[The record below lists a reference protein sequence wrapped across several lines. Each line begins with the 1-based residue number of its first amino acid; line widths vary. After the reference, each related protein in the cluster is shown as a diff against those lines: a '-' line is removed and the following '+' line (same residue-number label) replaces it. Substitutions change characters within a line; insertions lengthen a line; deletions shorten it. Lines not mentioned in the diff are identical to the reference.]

1 MYKIKYLLTILFIGL
16 TSLSVVYGQ
25 SASNDTLRMLAIG
38 NSFSEDAVEQYLYEL
53 ADAAGKK
60 IVIGNLYIGGAPLSL
75 HWENIQGNK
84 EAYRYRKITADGL
97 KSTNNDVSI
106 LTALQSEPWDYV
118 SLQQAS
124 PLSGKFD
131 TYVEP
136 LTGIKHFLDSV
147 EGANVKYIWHQTWAY
162 APHSTHAGFAN
173 YGKNQEVMY
182 RAIMKASAEA
192 KKKFGFDL
200 LVPSGTAIQNAR
212 TTFLGDDLTRD
223 GYHLNLHIG
232 RFIAACTWFESLFG
246 EEAPTDRYRPEGV
259 TPEEA
264 EVAKEAAHA
273 AVKKPFKITK
283 LKVRASINTPVPM

>member
-25 SASNDTLRMLAIG
+25 SVSNDTLRVLAIG

-97 KSTNNDVSI
+97 KSTHEQVSI

-212 TTFLGDDLTRD
+212 TTFLGDNLTRD

-264 EVAKEAAHA
+264 EVAKQAAHA
-273 AVKKPFKITK
+273 AVKRPFKVTK
-283 LKVRASINTPVPM
+283 LKVKALEQEIAK

>member
-16 TSLSVVYGQ
+16 ASLSVVYGQ
-25 SASNDTLRMLAIG
+25 SVSNDTLRILAIG
-38 NSFSEDAVEQYLYEL
+38 NSFSEDAVEQYLDEL

-84 EAYRYRKITADGL
+84 EVYRYRKITTDGL
-97 KSTNNDVSI
+97 KSTHEQVSI

-147 EGANVKYIWHQTWAY
+147 QGPDVKFIWHQTWAY
-162 APHSTHAGFAN
+162 APNSTHAGFAN
-173 YGKNQEVMY
+173 YGKNQQQMY
-182 RAIMKASAEA
+182 RAIMKASAHA
-192 KKKFGFDL
+192 KKMFRFDL

-232 RFIAACTWFESLFG
+232 RFIAACTWFEVLFD
-246 EEAPTDRYRPEGV
+246 EEAPIDRYHPEGV

-264 EVAKEAAHA
+264 EVAKEAAHT
-273 AVKKPFKITK
+273 AVKRPFKVTK
-283 LKVRASINTPVPM
+283 LKVKALKQEIAK

>member
-1 MYKIKYLLTILFIGL
+1 MRKIKHILTVLLIGL
-16 TSLSVVYGQ
+16 APLSAVYGQ
-25 SASNDTLRMLAIG
+25 TVVGDTLRILAIG
-38 NSFSEDAVEQYLYEL
+38 NSFSEDAVEQYLHEL

-60 IVIGNLYIGGAPLSL
+60 IIIGNLYIGGAPLSL

-84 EAYRYRKITADGL
+84 DAYRYRKINTDGV
-97 KSTNNDVSI
+97 KSTNNNVSI
-106 LTALQSEPWDYV
+106 LTALQSEPWNYI
-118 SLQQAS
+118 SIQQAS

-147 EGANVKYIWHQTWAY
+147 NGPDVKYIWHQTWAY
-162 APHSTHAGFAN
+162 APNSTHAGFAN
-173 YGKNQEVMY
+173 YGKNQQQMY
-182 RAIMKASAEA
+182 QAIMKASAQA
-192 KKKFGFDL
+192 KKTFHFDL

-273 AVKKPFKITK
+273 AVKRPFKVTK
-283 LKVRASINTPVPM
+283 LKAKALGQEIAR

>member
-25 SASNDTLRMLAIG
+25 SVNNDTLRVLAIG

-84 EAYRYRKITADGL
+84 ETYRYRKITADGL
-97 KSTNNDVSI
+97 KSTHEQVSI

-136 LTGIKHFLDSV
+136 LAGIKHFLDSV
-147 EGANVKYIWHQTWAY
+147 QGPDVKFIWHQTWAY
-162 APHSTHAGFAN
+162 APNSTHAGFAN
-173 YGKNQEVMY
+173 YGKDQQQMY
-182 RAIMKASAEA
+182 DAIMKASAEA
-192 KKKFGFDL
+192 KEQFGFDL
-200 LVPSGTAIQNAR
+200 LVPSGTAIQDAR
-212 TTFLGDDLTRD
+212 TTFLGDNLTRD

-273 AVKKPFKITK
+273 AVKRPFKVTK
-283 LKVRASINTPVPM
+283 LKVKALGQEIAK

>member
-1 MYKIKYLLTILFIGL
+1 MRKIKHILTVLLIGL
-16 TSLSVVYGQ
+16 APLSAVYGQ
-25 SASNDTLRMLAIG
+25 TVVGDTLRVLAIG
-38 NSFSEDAVEQYLYEL
+38 NSFSEDAVEQYLHEL

-60 IVIGNLYIGGAPLSL
+60 IIIGNLYIGGAPLSL
-75 HWENIQGNK
+75 HWKNIQENK
-84 EAYRYRKITADGL
+84 NAYRYRKIDADGL
-97 KSTNNDVSI
+97 KSTHEKTSI
-106 LTALQSEPWDYV
+106 LMALQSEPWDYV

-124 PLSGKFD
+124 PLSGKFKS
-131 TYVEP
+131 YVKP
-136 LTGIKHFLDSV
+136 LTAIKHFLDSV
-147 EGANVKYIWHQTWAY
+147 NGPNVKYIWHQTWAY

-192 KKKFGFDL
+192 RKQFGFDL

-223 GYHLNLHIG
+223 GYHLNLHVG
-232 RFIAACTWFESLFG
+232 RFIAACTWFEVLFG
-246 EEAPTDRYRPEGV
+246 EEAPTDRYHPEKV

-273 AVKKPFKITK
+273 AVKRPFKVTK
-283 LKVRASINTPVPM
+283 LRVEALEQEIAK